1 MYQYLVQVK
10 DKDGDPWQIL
20 HGWAR
25 PFTYGFTLDDTLDS
39 GKIVLPFSTA
49 EPIVKPFSRVRITIN
64 EDGAQVDCIDA
75 LCSNAQRTA
84 KARVGVKTYE
94 HTIELVE
101 LTKRLEREVC
111 DTMTVTNYLGHNY
124 TQGGQIVY
132 PTVTMNNASAE
143 PYVVST
149 GKYYRG
155 PVQQGNTVTLYNFAN
170 LFNFTMSSG
179 PGTAGPYVKSSA
191 GTVTVTA
198 PDGTVIYNS
207 VPPVDSGATVQLTQD
222 GTYQVQSVLYWYF
235 NDLNN
240 PIAPE
245 VPYTGTATWQIGTF
259 AGRLAAADWTIT
271 DVVNRILSAGV
282 TRREGAATT
291 SIITGQKTAHGD
303 PQKYIFDSQQAEQY
317 ASVQSP
323 EFFFTRGT
331 MWDALS
337 TVGGFI
343 HAIPRLVDEN
353 RPDRKLTLR
362 FDILGASEQYA
373 GTLPPSQFD
382 EKTVL
387 GDEYCGA
394 IDSTAENLL
403 NSTDILQGAV
413 TEPSATGWRA
423 VNTGDGGVAI
433 SPADGLEIISNQP
446 FNQSTQVLCL
456 WNNKE
461 YDLTPYVFE
470 RAEYDTLSAYGG
482 TYPYAKDYALC
493 YTQGQNNIT
502 GLTFVRETT
511 TTGTFD
517 LQYSIVNILQ
527 SLGADISTS
536 DDLTQLKFR
545 ITYVPYVTTRIVQ
558 HKPYL
563 THPVGNTLIFN
574 QGGNTVEC
582 EYYGEH
588 LRGVIARI
596 GNVAWTRTFKFASY
610 ADIPKIGQKIGK
622 YYVAR
627 VDCSYELLFIKA
639 TVVAVENFN
648 KLAEFTGVDSNYR
661 LFDVSEKQ
669 SVDRYINYGES
680 CVVSLGSNIEPYSEI
695 DPLVCPRALCA
706 IRASLTNNENASSSV
721 TTPLRTTSM
730 FLQGW
735 SGRDGYDDNGYRLDD
750 LTPLAQNVGLG
761 AGAFANG
768 NSLVFYAN
776 LYDNYGAGFQ
786 SLLPSTGEGKR
797 ARHLLPFGDQL
808 GNISF
813 LHITLSPTATQDAY
827 EYPAAG
833 TEKEWIGASSAND
846 VPGLAYFRTTQS
858 SLVALSEDN
867 PLYIS
872 KDSREALKIV
882 IQQHF
887 QADNTRI
894 VFGSAFT
901 NNCLLIKDYENWQT
915 MDGHRGEI
923 YFLPRRLNRLENYI
937 DISGLT
943 PVSAQM
949 DITSY
954 GIGAT
959 NPNIFTN
966 FKMGFSITLP
976 AGATNNLGE
985 DAYSWALIDPT
996 NGELYYGVNCGFD
1009 NDGNS
1014 TPWAAGTRPADDDG
1028 GALAFSFVDNAAL
1041 NEMTMA
1047 E

>member
-1 MYQYLVQVK
+1 MYQYLVQAK
-10 DKDGDPWQIL
+10 DKDSDPWQIL

-25 PFTYGFTLDDTLDS
+25 PFTYGFALDDTLDS

-49 EPIVKPFSRVRITIN
+49 EPIVKPFSRVRITIS
-64 EDGAQVDCIDA
+64 EDGTQVDCIDA

-111 DTMTVTNYLGHNY
+111 DTMTVTNYLGHDY
-124 TQGGQIVY
+124 TSSQIPAPYSYGASTASGIVEVASGLY
-132 PTVTMNNASAE
+132 FSPIAVGTSATIFPLSAVVTSVKNPTGYEPWEISYGNDGNVAVEYNGSIVWSSQLTASTTYE
-143 PYVVST
+143 FSE
-149 GKYYRG
+149 
-155 PVQQGNTVTLYNFAN
+155 
-170 LFNFTMSSG
+170 
-179 PGTAGPYVKSSA
+179 AGSYSI
-191 GTVTVTA
+191 
-198 PDGTVIYNS
+198 IYNYEATEKT
-207 VPPVDSGATVQLTQD
+207 GATTMYPDQ
-222 GTYQVQSVLYWYF
+222 QVIFNVSVVENLPSSE
-235 NDLNN
+235 N
-240 PIAPE
+240 
-245 VPYTGTATWQIGTF
+245 
-259 AGRLAAADWTIT
+259 WTIT

-291 SIITGQKTAHGD
+291 SIITGQTTAHGD
-303 PQKYIFDSQQAEQY
+303 PQKYVFDSQQAEQY

-353 RPDRKLTLR
+353 RPDGKLTLR

-382 EKTVL
+382 EKTAL

-536 DDLTQLKFR
+536 DDLTQLQFR

-786 SLLPSTGEGKR
+786 SLLPSSGEGKR
-797 ARHLLPFGDQL
+797 ARHLLPFGDLL

-833 TEKEWIGASSAND
+833 TEMEWIGASSAND

-858 SLVALSEDN
+858 SSVALSEDN

-1009 NDGNS
+1009 NNGNS

-1047 E
+1047 D

>member
-10 DKDGDPWQIL
+10 DKDSDPWQIL

-64 EDGAQVDCIDA
+64 EDGTQVDCIDA

-111 DTMTVTNYLGHNY
+111 DTMTVTNYLGHTYSSNL
-124 TQGGQIVY
+124 QQIV
-132 PTVTMNNASAE
+132 ASYTLTGAGGE
-143 PYVVST
+143 YMTRTSQNVLTPYVNGAQFT
-149 GKYYRG
+149 PPRI
-155 PVQQGNTVTLYNFAN
+155 TDLYNHTN
-170 LFNFTMSSG
+170 PVGVMMSWGDCTISVIFPDG
-179 PGTAGPYVKSSA
+179 STTSIPTNQ
-191 GTVTVTA
+191 TA
-198 PDGTVIYNS
+198 PITLS
-207 VPPVDSGATVQLTQD
+207 QD
-222 GTYQVQSVLYWYF
+222 GTYTIEYDGF
-235 NDLNN
+235 LN
-240 PIAPE
+240 
-245 VPYTGTATWQIGTF
+245 GTTIVGGQTQEYAYNLSYQIG
-259 AGRLAAADWTIT
+259 AYSSIPSSANWTIT

-291 SIITGQKTAHGD
+291 SIITGQTTAHGD
-303 PQKYIFDSQQAEQY
+303 PQKYVFDSQQAEQY

-353 RPDRKLTLR
+353 RPDGKLTLR

-536 DDLTQLKFR
+536 DDLTQLQFR

-786 SLLPSTGEGKR
+786 SLLPSSGEGKR
-797 ARHLLPFGDQL
+797 ARHLLPFGDLL

-833 TEKEWIGASSAND
+833 TEMEWIGASSAND

-858 SLVALSEDN
+858 SSVALSEDN

-1047 E
+1047 D

>member
-10 DKDGDPWQIL
+10 DKDSDPWQIL

-111 DTMTVTNYLGHNY
+111 DTMTVTNYLGHDY
-124 TQGGQIVY
+124 TNIKNPTTYSVTDDPYSLVESGFTYNQSSLLYSTPIQQGSTVALYPESQVFTLPNDTLLLSYAWSNGTGRTLSVISPSGETVY
-132 PTVTMNNASAE
+132 SGSPSTAASFIAE
-143 PYVVST
+143 ETGTYTIQYATEVRVQTAGST
-149 GKYYRG
+149 GYNYD
-155 PVQQGNTVTLYNFAN
+155 PITVEISV
-170 LFNFTMSSG
+170 SSVAII
-179 PGTAGPYVKSSA
+179 PSS
-191 GTVTVTA
+191 
-198 PDGTVIYNS
+198 DN
-207 VPPVDSGATVQLTQD
+207 
-222 GTYQVQSVLYWYF
+222 
-235 NDLNN
+235 
-240 PIAPE
+240 
-245 VPYTGTATWQIGTF
+245 
-259 AGRLAAADWTIT
+259 WTIT

-291 SIITGQKTAHGD
+291 SIITGQTTAHGD
-303 PQKYIFDSQQAEQY
+303 PQKYVFDSQQAEQY

-353 RPDRKLTLR
+353 RPDGKLTLR

-527 SLGADISTS
+527 SLGADISTN
-536 DDLTQLKFR
+536 DDLTQLQFR

-735 SGRDGYDDNGYRLDD
+735 GGRDGYDDNGYRLDD

-786 SLLPSTGEGKR
+786 SLLPSSGEGKR
-797 ARHLLPFGDQL
+797 ARHLLPFGDLL

-833 TEKEWIGASSAND
+833 TEMEWIGASSAND

-858 SLVALSEDN
+858 SSVALSEDN

-1009 NDGNS
+1009 NNGNS

-1047 E
+1047 D